1 MENPSVSRIAI
12 EPTPCN
18 PKQGDGTRP
27 FSLPQGDPA
36 VRLAVIKAAAEQLKG
51 AILRT
56 PSLEAPKLSA
66 LAGARV
72 FLKYEAM
79 QATGSFKERGALLKL
94 LSLGEAARQ
103 RGVIAISAGNHAQ
116 AVAHHAARLGVPAT
130 VVMPENTPF
139 NKVANTEAYGAK
151 VILSGEDIAAGER
164 LAAQLIEE
172 HGYTL
177 VHPYD
182 DPVVIAGQGT
192 AGLEFME
199 DCPGLDCLIVPVG
212 GGGFISGVAAAAKA
226 LKPEIV
232 IYGVEVESYP
242 SAYNALRG
250 EPAPCGAPTLAEGI
264 AVKSCGTH
272 TLPMIRELVED
283 ILLVSEAAI
292 EEAIFCLASLQK
304 TVAEGASAAGL
315 AALLANKARFA
326 GQRVGLFQCGANI
339 DPRVLASIMMRGL
352 ERESKIVSLRISIA
366 DRPGTLGEIASEL
379 GRCGANIL
387 EVHHR
392 RFYLDVPAKGAVVE
406 IVIETKDK
414 AHADIAVE
422 RLRLRGFKIE
432 RMNNLWGDA
441 FANGPIRPG
450 PAAGI

>member
-1 MENPSVSRIAI
+1 LLENQEGPL
-12 EPTPCN
+12 
-18 PKQGDGTRP
+18 
-27 FSLPQGDPA
+27 SLPQGEPA
-36 VRLAVIKAAAEQLKG
+36 ARLGVIKAAAEKLRG

-56 PSLEAPKLSA
+56 PALEAPKLSA
-66 LAGARV
+66 LTGAQV

-94 LSLGEAARQ
+94 LSLSEAARR

-116 AVAHHAARLGVPAT
+116 AVAYHAAKLGVPAT
-130 VVMPENTPF
+130 VVMPESAPF
-139 NKVANTEAYGAK
+139 TKVANTEAYGAK

-164 LAAQLIEE
+164 VAAQLIEE

-192 AGLEFME
+192 AGLEFLE
-199 DCPGLDCLIVPVG
+199 DCPGLDCLIVPIG
-212 GGGFISGVAAAAKA
+212 GGGLISGVAAAAKA
-226 LKPEIV
+226 LRPEIK
-232 IYGVEVESYP
+232 IFGVEVESYP
-242 SAYNALRG
+242 SAYAALRG
-250 EPAPCGAPTLAEGI
+250 QAAPRGAPTLAEGI
-264 AVKSCGTH
+264 AVKRCGGH

-283 ILLVSEAAI
+283 ILLVSEAEV
-292 EEAIFCLASLQK
+292 EEAIFCMASLQK

-315 AALLANKARFA
+315 AALLANKTLFA
-326 GQRVGLFQCGANI
+326 GRRVGLIQCGANI
-339 DPRVLASIMMRGL
+339 DPRVLASILMRGL
-352 ERESKIVSLRISIA
+352 ERESKIVSLRISIT
-366 DRPGTLGEIASEL
+366 DSPGTLGEIASEL

-387 EVHHR
+387 EVYHR

-422 RLRLRGFKIE
+422 RLRRHGFKVE

-441 FANGPIRPG
+441 LANGP
-450 PAAGI
+450 AASQ

>member
-1 MENPSVSRIAI
+1 MENPSASRIVIDSALS
-12 EPTPCN
+12 N
-18 PKQGDGTRP
+18 RKQGEEP
-27 FSLPQGDPA
+27 LSLPQGNPA
-36 VRLAVIKAAAEQLKG
+36 ARLAAIKAAAEQLKG

-56 PSLEAPKLSA
+56 PALEAPKLSA

-94 LSLGEAARQ
+94 HSLSEAARQ

-116 AVAHHAARLGVPAT
+116 AVAYHTARLGVPAT
-130 VVMPENTPF
+130 VIMPENTPF

-164 LAAQLIEE
+164 LAAQLIAE

-177 VHPYD
+177 IHPYD
-182 DPVVIAGQGT
+182 DPVVIAGQAT

-199 DCPGLDCLIVPVG
+199 DCPGLDCLIVPIG

-226 LKPEIV
+226 LKPEIQ
-232 IYGVEVESYP
+232 IIGVEVESYP
-242 SAYNALRG
+242 SAHAALRG
-250 EPAPCGAPTLAEGI
+250 QPAPCGGPTLAEGI
-264 AVKSCGTH
+264 AVKSCGVH
-272 TLPMIRELVED
+272 TLPLIRELAED
-283 ILLVSEAAI
+283 ILLVSEASI
-292 EEAIFCLASLQK
+292 EEAIFYLATLQK

-315 AALLANKARFA
+315 AALLAYKPRFA
-326 GQRVGLFQCGANI
+326 GRRVGLFQCGANI
-339 DPRVLASIMMRGL
+339 DPRVLASILMRGL

-387 EVHHR
+387 EVYHR

-422 RLRLRGFKIE
+422 RLRLLGVLPTE
-432 RMNNLWGDA
+432 G
-441 FANGPIRPG
+441 
-450 PAAGI
+450 